1 MENNADSVQNRFT
14 AYLMIAITN
23 KRTRYLQ
30 KKSLYLQQENML
42 ADLDE
47 KVLCDFAQQYHN
59 YQIEREG
66 YLYKEWKEIQV
77 LLSILEESLLKKAIK
92 KLKDRDKQ
100 ILCARVFG
108 ELEFAKIGVLVGL
121 SRRQTEMVYY
131 YILRKLKK
139 ELEDRYG

>member
-66 YLYKEWKEIQV
+66 QRYKEWKEIQV
-77 LLSILEESLLKKAIK
+77 LLSILEESLLNKAIK

-108 ELEFAKIGVLVGL
+108 ELELAKIGVLVGL
-121 SRRQTEMVYY
+121 NRRQTEMAYY